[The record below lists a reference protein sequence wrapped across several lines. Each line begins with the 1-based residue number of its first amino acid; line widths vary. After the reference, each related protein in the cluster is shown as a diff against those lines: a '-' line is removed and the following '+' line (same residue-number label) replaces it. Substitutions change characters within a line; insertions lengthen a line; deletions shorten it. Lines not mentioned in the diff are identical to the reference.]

1 MDIKEQIEKMVE
13 KVKTDKEIQKLF
25 TTDLIKGVEKVLGVD
40 LPNDLIEK
48 IIDAVKAKIKIDDIG
63 DALGALKKL
72 F

>member
-13 KVKTDKEIQKLF
+13 KVKNDKEIQKLF
-25 TTDLIKGVEKVLGVD
+25 TKDPIKAVEKVLGVD
-40 LPNDLIEK
+40 LPNDLIEN
-48 IIDAVKAKIKIDDIG
+48 IVDAVKAKIKIDDIG